1 MLNFNKLI
9 EVIISLQIII
19 ISTFIPVFFSIPF
32 ANKLVETYEIPITWQ
47 IPSIVMITLIF
58 RGKIVIK
65 AFSIYLII
73 GLFFIPVFHQGG
85 SLGYLLTPNFG
96 YLLGMYP
103 LIKII
108 DNLNKRN
115 QLINYYELLKYV
127 TLGICSMHLI
137 GIIYNCILVL
147 YFKQPEILLFN
158 ISKYSLGKIGYHLLV
173 LIPVTLFI
181 RIINNNN
188 NNRYQR

>member
-173 LIPVTLFI
+173 LIPVTLLI

-188 NNRYQR
+188 RYQK

>member
-173 LIPVTLFI
+173 VIPVTLLI

-188 NNRYQR
+188 RYQR

>member
-19 ISTFIPVFFSIPF
+19 ISTFIPVSFSIPF

-147 YFKQPEILLFN
+147 YFKQPEILLLN

-173 LIPVTLFI
+173 LIPVTLLI

-188 NNRYQR
+188 NSRYQR